1 MIASR
6 ALMLLQAFVLL
17 SATTFSTA
25 QAAMISTP
33 EYLAADQREGQID
46 RVRRILA
53 QEHVQQQLMELG
65 VAPEQAN
72 ARVAALSPAELQLLN
87 DRLDEMPAGGILELI
102 GAVFVILLILEIVG
116 VTNIFTAV

>member
-6 ALMLLQAFVLL
+6 ALMLLQALVLL
-17 SATTFSTA
+17 SATTFTTA

-33 EYLAADQREGQID
+33 EYLAADQREGQLD

-53 QEHVQQQLMELG
+53 QEHVQQQLMSLG
-65 VAPEQAN
+65 VAPEQAS

-116 VTNIFTAV
+116 VTNIFTSV